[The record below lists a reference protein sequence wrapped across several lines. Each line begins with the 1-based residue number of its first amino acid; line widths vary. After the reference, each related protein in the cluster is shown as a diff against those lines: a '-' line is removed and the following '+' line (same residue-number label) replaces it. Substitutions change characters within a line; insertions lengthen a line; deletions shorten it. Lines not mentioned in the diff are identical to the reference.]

1 MSGDSTCPLAIDIGS
16 SAVKLVQLGREG
28 GRLFLSRLGAA
39 SLPPGAA
46 RGGFARNAGEVMR
59 VVEEL
64 ISAEGAE
71 DKKVVVALSGAAAIL
86 RPALLPSEED
96 FPVADALEA
105 EAAQTLPVPLDEVR
119 LSHLRI
125 GRLERPGGSMDEYL
139 MIAARRRPLEALL
152 DALRDAD
159 YEPVI
164 VDVNFLAMESAFELS
179 GMRREGE
186 TVALADVGASST
198 LVNVGRD
205 AHTLM
210 ARAIPSGG
218 AELTKSLANR
228 LGVSEEEAEAVKR
241 GEASPPDPQAAAD
254 VIREEVEN
262 LATELERTFRLM
274 WRPSSG
280 QYVDRVVLSGG
291 GALLEGLPARLAEA
305 LDLPVEVIEPFRR
318 VETAGERVEPRL
330 AESLSPLAAIGA
342 GLAYR
347 AAESA

>member
-1 MSGDSTCPLAIDIGS
+1 MSRDSAYPLAIDIGS
-16 SAVKLVQLGREG
+16 SSVKLVQLGREG

-46 RGGFARNAGEVMR
+46 RGGCVRDAGEVLR

-64 ISAEGAE
+64 ISDEGGE
-71 DKKVVVALSGAAAIL
+71 RKKIVAALSGAAAIL
-86 RPALLPSEED
+86 RPALLPPEED

-105 EAAQTLPVPLDEVR
+105 EAAQALPVPLDEVR

-139 MIAARRRPLEALL
+139 MIAARRKPLAALL
-152 DALRDAD
+152 ALLGDAD

-179 GMRREGE
+179 GLRREGE
-186 TVALADVGASST
+186 TVALADIGASWT
-198 LVNVGRD
+198 LVNVARD

-218 AELTKSLANR
+218 VKLTKSLAER
-228 LGVSEEEAEAVKR
+228 LGVSEEEAEAFKR
-241 GEASPPDPQAAAD
+241 REASPPDPQAAAD
-254 VIREEVEN
+254 VIQAEVEN
-262 LATELERTFRLM
+262 LALELERTFRLM
-274 WRPSSG
+274 WRPSSEP
-280 QYVDRVVLSGG
+280 YVDRVVLSGG
-291 GALLEGLPARLAEA
+291 GALLEGLPARLSAA
-305 LDLPVEVIEPFRR
+305 LDLPVEVIDPFRH
-318 VETAGERVEPRL
+318 VEAAGCEPHL

-347 AAESA
+347 AVESA